1 MTSMASKCRQKLSR
15 GQKSGGGVGPGDGGV
30 GGSVGGSDDGVS
42 WLVVVVRRGGVVVS
56 DVGP

>member
-1 MTSMASKCRQKLSR
+1 
-15 GQKSGGGVGPGDGGV
+15 VGPGDGGV